1 MMARIPFPTSTLPQD
16 FASNRGAIEYLIRQ
30 HLSLIGP
37 PMFAEVVAFYPGQNG
52 GPGRVDVHPMVH
64 QQDAAGRVYPH
75 GVILDIPYMRL
86 QAGTSAIILDP
97 QPGDIGFLLV
107 SGRDHSGVV
116 ATGKESPP
124 GSFRQFDMSDSVF
137 IGGFLNPAPTQFIQF
152 TESGIRIV
160 ASGPVEIEADN
171 VHITGALK
179 VDGDV
184 TSGNISLTN
193 HVHGGVQTGG
203 STTGKAQ

>member
-1 MMARIPFPTSTLPQD
+1 MARNPFPSATLPQD
-16 FASNRGAIEYLIRQ
+16 FASNSGSIEFLIRQ

-52 GPGRVDVHPMVH
+52 APGRVDVHPMVH

-75 GVILDIPYMRL
+75 GVIADIPYMRL
-86 QAGTSAIILDP
+86 QAGASAIILDP
-97 QPGDIGFLLV
+97 VPGDIGFLLV

-116 ATGKESPP
+116 DTGKESPP
-124 GSFRQFDMSDSVF
+124 GSFRQFDLSDSVF

-160 ASGPVEIEADN
+160 ATGPVEIEAEN
-171 VHITGALK
+171 VHISGALK

-184 TSGNISLTN
+184 TSGDISLQN
-193 HVHGGVQTGG
+193 HVHGGVQSGG
-203 STTGKAQ
+203 STTGKAE